1 MRITYGII
9 GAMIGAA
16 TDVTIAIL
24 AVAVQQRTFGDQFT
38 GRGLL
43 LLIGLVIVG
52 VVLGIWLGGEVRVR
66 PTALQAQPRKVQSK
80 AKLATTPVTITRL
93 RALLSYGKLRGQGIT
108 LSDILLIGS
117 TLDIDSRE

>member
-9 GAMIGAA
+9 GALIGAA

-117 TLDIDSRE
+117 PLDIDSRE